1 MGRAKKRVASSVGQR
16 GQAAVFTAL
25 GMFTLVLFTALAV
38 NTGIVVNDKI
48 RMQDTADLTAYSG
61 AYTQAT
67 YMNQMAAMNE
77 NIYETVQRL
86 RAVLNYGPAYMVSDT
101 PDDLPTFYWK
111 QDPCTCLPYS
121 PDAQAKIDV
130 FQSRIDTMY
139 DEIVRLNKAALADVE
154 LASKYTAQ
162 KNFLGNSAWSSNGS
176 LSFFKGVPGSPA
188 NPRTGAEDGM
198 INIERLDTAD
208 ANVTQVGYNYLRSCP
223 CCDGCCEYPQQH
235 IEGIDSWVYK
245 VDDGKL
251 YWPVKVKGVPVKNFV
266 DTSARGGPYFGADAS
281 TSSSD
286 SDYIY
291 GYAAAKPYEGMLGT
305 SDPDNRNEGGSF
317 IPQNPIYPPS
327 DDLQNI
333 GGTLS
338 VNENTGT
345 TDYFRATYR
354 ARLMGMQE
362 QVGSST
368 GSAKMVDLVQRDP
381 SEPQFQD
388 KVNYFA
394 H

>member
-1 MGRAKKRVASSVGQR
+1 MRRVNQG

-67 YMNQMAAMNE
+67 YMNKMAALNE
-77 NIYETVQRL
+77 DMYETVQRL
-86 RAVLNYGPAYMVSDT
+86 RAVLNYGPMYMVSDT
-101 PDDLPTFYWK
+101 PDSLPVYYWT
-111 QDPCTCLPYS
+111 QPPLSCLPYS
-121 PDAQAKIDV
+121 PDAQDMIDL
-130 FQSRIDTMY
+130 FQR
-139 DEIVRLNKAALADVE
+139 RLDSIYANIEKTNLEAMANVE
-154 LASKYTAQ
+154 LASKYTAE
-162 KNFLGNSAWSSNGS
+162 KNFLGPAARSTNGS
-176 LSFFKGVPGSPA
+176 LSFFKTVPGSPA
-188 NPRTGAEDGM
+188 GRTGGM
-198 INIERLDTAD
+198 IKIARLEKDDSNA
-208 ANVTQVGYNYLRSCP
+208 TQVGYNYWRSCA
-223 CCDGCCEYPQQH
+223 CCDTKCDYAQQH
-235 IEGIDSWVYK
+235 IEGISSWVYK

-251 YWPVKVKGVPVKNFV
+251 YWPVKVKGVPQKNFV
-266 DTSARGGPYFGADAS
+266 DTAVRGGPYFGADAS

-286 SDYIY
+286 SDMIY
-291 GYAAAKPYEGMLGT
+291 GYAAAKPYEGMIGT

-317 IPQNPIYPPS
+317 VPLNPIYPPS

-338 VNENTGT
+338 VNENTGAV
-345 TDYFRATYR
+345 DYFRATYR
-354 ARLMGMQE
+354 ARLMGMHE

-368 GSAKMVDLVQRDP
+368 GAAKMVDLVQRDA